1 MADPDRALTDLEL
14 ERWLADD
21 LPAARTA
28 LATAVDRA
36 RLDELRAEHAA
47 FLAGIDIG
55 DEVRAIRRRAGG
67 PARRAVRPWWIAG
80 GALAAAA
87 AVAVVVLRPAP
98 GPDDDLRAKGGV
110 GLVIHVAADGT
121 SRAVTRDGAVHPGD
135 RIRFAVSAPGTGHVA
150 VIGIDAAG
158 AATVYYPYGGV
169 RSAALAAGDGG
180 VLPGAI
186 ALDAALGDEAIYA
199 VYAARP
205 FALDAA
211 LFAALR
217 GGATPPGT
225 ATARVVIHRQ
235 K

>member
-1 MADPDRALTDLEL
+1 MADPERALGDLEL

-21 LPAARTA
+21 LPAARIA
-28 LATAVDRA
+28 AATAADRA

-47 FLAGIDIG
+47 FLAGVDVG
-55 DEVRAIRRRAGG
+55 GEVRAIRRRAGA
-67 PARRAVRPWWIAG
+67 PARRVARPWWIAG

-87 AVAVVVLRPAP
+87 ALAVVVLRPAP

-135 RIRFAVSAPGTGHVA
+135 RIRFQVSAPGPGHVA
-150 VIGIDAAG
+150 VVGVDAAG
-158 AATVYYPYGGV
+158 VATVYHPYGGS
-169 RSAALAAGDGG
+169 RSAALPAGDGG

-199 VYAARP
+199 VYAAHP
-205 FALDAA
+205 FALDAG

-217 GGATPPGT
+217 GGAGPPGT
-225 ATARVVIHRQ
+225 ATARVVLHRQ